1 MAQTVAG
8 VGVFAEVPDRGGET
22 ERLCAALAASQ
33 AECAALA
40 DALGLLTHE
49 HTPPLV
55 NPHDG
60 AWCRR
65 CGRRADDPQH
75 RTAAW
80 IRATRGFGA
89 A

>member
-22 ERLCAALAASQ
+22 ERLRAALAASQ

-40 DALGLLTHE
+40 DALDLLTHE
-49 HTPPLV
+49 HTPLPD
-55 NPHDG
+55 PRDG
-60 AWCRR
+60 AWSRL

-80 IRATRGFGA
+80 IRVTRGFGA